1 MIVLSQAVKNNRHGR
16 ARVLNQ
22 DQIALLFAELNKK
35 PRDACL
41 FAICFFTACRI
52 SEALHLETTDIL
64 DETIT
69 LRKATTKG
77 KLKTRTINIH
87 RFLKPYLENYQPKK
101 AGALFPGQIGRNRYL
116 SLATADRILRSA
128 CERIGLKGVST
139 HTFRRSAL
147 SFMSSNGTPLR
158 EIQEI
163 SGHNDLGTL
172 QRYLEVTPEQAK
184 KAVNSIWL

>member
-1 MIVLSQAVKNNRHGR
+1 MEG
-16 ARVLNQ
+16 
-22 DQIALLFAELNKK
+22 
-35 PRDACL
+35 
-41 FAICFFTACRI
+41 
-52 SEALHLETTDIL
+52 
-64 DETIT
+64 TIT

-77 KLKTRTINIH
+77 KLKTRTISIH
-87 RFLKPYLENYQPKK
+87 PALEPYLKNYHPSKI
-101 AGALFPGQIGRNRYL
+101 GALFPGQTGRNKYL
-116 SLATADRILRSA
+116 SRSTADRILRSA

-147 SFMSSNGTPLR
+147 SFMSAHGTPLR